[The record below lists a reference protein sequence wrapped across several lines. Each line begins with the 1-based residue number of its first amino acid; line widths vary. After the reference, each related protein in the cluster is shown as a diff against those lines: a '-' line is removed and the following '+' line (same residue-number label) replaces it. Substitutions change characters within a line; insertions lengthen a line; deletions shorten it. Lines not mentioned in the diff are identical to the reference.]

1 MNMYEQIL
9 LVDDEKQIL
18 DALRRT
24 FIGRGYVIFTALSGD
39 EALKI
44 MEKEKID
51 LIISDVRMPQMNGYE
66 LLKEVKEKYPMT
78 IRLILSGYADSSL
91 IVKIQR
97 ESLAKRYL
105 YKPWKNQ
112 ELIRVVEQMFRVEKL
127 LKDKN
132 LLKLINRIEYL
143 PSPSN
148 VYHKFNS
155 LVEQEADIEAIAKVI
170 ETDQS
175 IAAKVLQVANSAM
188 YGLNTGSVQKAVTY
202 LGLNNIRYIILSAT
216 TFNESFGRRTSRLNR
231 DINMLWKHAVT
242 TNQILSHLYERI
254 YKQRIPDTYSAL
266 GLLHDIGKVVLMTNF
281 TDKYMK
287 AAESIKYNKDLIYYY
302 EKMEFTDVTS
312 QELGAYL
319 LNWWEL
325 PSPLVEAVLYHHK
338 PLDSNVL
345 DKEIVALLSIAEA
358 YSWNYIYNAKLQE
371 HDKDL
376 LDIFKLTEE
385 DFDLIVSEA
394 DISLEFI

>member
-1 MNMYEQIL
+1 MYEQIL

-24 FIGRGYVIFTALSGD
+24 FIGRGYVIFTASSGRQ
-39 EALKI
+39 ALEI
-44 MEKEKID
+44 MAKEKID
-51 LIISDVRMPQMNGYE
+51 LIITDVRMPHMNGYE
-66 LLKEVKEKYPMT
+66 LLKEVKEKYPMI
-78 IRLILSGYADSSL
+78 IRVILSGYADSSL

-112 ELIRVVEQMFRVEKL
+112 ELIRVVEQMFRVEKI

-132 LLKLINRIEYL
+132 LLQLINRIEYL

-148 VYHKFNS
+148 VYHKFNT
-155 LVEQEADIEAIAKVI
+155 LARQDADMDKIAKVI

-188 YGLNTGSVQKAVTY
+188 YGINTGSVHKAISY
-202 LGLNNIRYIILSAT
+202 LGLNNVKYIILSAT
-216 TFNESFGRRTSRLNR
+216 TFNDSFGRRTSRLNR
-231 DINMLWKHAVT
+231 DINMLWKHSVT
-242 TNQILSHLYERI
+242 TNQILIHLYESI
-254 YKQRIPDTYSAL
+254 FKERIPDTYSAL

-287 AAESIKYNKDLIYYY
+287 AAESIKYNKDLVYYY

-312 QELGAYL
+312 QEIGAYL

-325 PSPLVEAVLYHHK
+325 PSQLVEAVLYHNK
-338 PLDSNVL
+338 PLDRDVI
-345 DKEIVALLSIAEA
+345 DKEIVALLSIAEV
-358 YSWNYIYNAKLQE
+358 YSWNYIYKGKIQE

-376 LDIFKLTEE
+376 LELFKLTEE
-385 DFDLIVSEA
+385 DFDLIVKEA
-394 DISLEFI
+394 KISLDFW